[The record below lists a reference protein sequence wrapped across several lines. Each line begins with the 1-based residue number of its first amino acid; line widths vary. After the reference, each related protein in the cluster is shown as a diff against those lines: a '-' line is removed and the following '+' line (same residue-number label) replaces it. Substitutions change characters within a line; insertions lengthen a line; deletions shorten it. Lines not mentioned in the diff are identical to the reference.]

1 MSVTDLDELV
11 ESLLYEGYAL
21 YPYTPGTAKNSTP
34 TPFGIVYPPA
44 YAAGNAAT
52 FDHLRLECALV
63 ASPDLAR
70 EPNPARPLGT
80 PVSAT
85 VRFLQASGG
94 RHQAAERRVELPG
107 PGADPVEFSFD
118 GLQGRASLELD
129 PPEDGLQRVR
139 VCVQNTTP
147 LADPDIDR
155 AAALRASLLSTHV
168 IATAPG
174 SRFLSPLERRD
185 FESVNT
191 FPVLATPT
199 DDTVLG
205 ATIVLPDHP
214 QIAPQS
220 RGNLFDGTEIEEA
233 LLLHVHA
240 LPDME
245 REAIADQD
253 PAVRAMVERAAA
265 TTPEDL
271 FDLHGVMHPTLPGV
285 MSDAELGVVH
295 PTDSGAMSDAEP
307 SVLSD
312 VDSSVLPD
320 AAPDALS
327 DAEQVQPHPVFEGWR
342 PQEQVE
348 RRPAEQTEP
357 PRPPADLPDFT
368 GQAEVTADGVTYR
381 LGDRV
386 RLCPKHEGDAID
398 HMVAGRTAT
407 IEKLLHDVDNRL
419 YFAVTVD
426 GDPGQE
432 LLRDTNRFLYF
443 FEGEVEPA

>member
-1 MSVTDLDELV
+1 MSGTDLDELV
-11 ESLLYEGYAL
+11 ETLLYEGYAL
-21 YPYTPGTAKNSTP
+21 YPYTPGAAKNSTP
-34 TPFGIVYPPA
+34 TPFGIVYPPD
-44 YAAGNAAT
+44 YAQGNAAT
-52 FDHLRLECALV
+52 FDHLRLECGLV
-63 ASPDLAR
+63 AEEGA
-70 EPNPARPLGT
+70 
-80 PVSAT
+80 PVSAV
-85 VRFLQASGG
+85 VRFLQASGE
-94 RHQAAERRVELPG
+94 RHQALERRVELSAPG
-107 PGADPVEFSFD
+107 DDPVAFSFD
-118 GLQGRASLELD
+118 GLEGHARLRVD
-129 PPEDGLQRVR
+129 PTEDGLQRVR
-139 VCVQNTTP
+139 VCVHNTTP
-147 LADPDIDR
+147 VADPDIDR
-155 AAALRASLLSTHV
+155 GAALRASLLSTHV
-168 IATAPG
+168 VATAPG

-205 ATIVLPDHP
+205 AAIVLPDHP
-214 QIAPQS
+214 QLAPQS

-271 FDLHGVMHPTLPGV
+271 IALHGVMHPTEPGV
-285 MSDAELGVVH
+285 LSEAE
-295 PTDSGAMSDAEP
+295 
-307 SVLSD
+307 
-312 VDSSVLPD
+312 
-320 AAPDALS
+320 
-327 DAEQVQPHPVFEGWR
+327 QPHPVFEGWR
-342 PQEQVE
+342 PPAQAE
-348 RRPAEQTEP
+348 RRPAEQLEP
-357 PRPPADLPDFT
+357 PRPPADLPYFP
-368 GQAEVTADGVTYR
+368 GEAEATTAGGITFR
-381 LGDRV
+381 RGDRV
-386 RLCPKHEGDAID
+386 RLRPQQEGDPID

-432 LLRDTNRFLYF
+432 LLRDTGRFLYF

>member
-1 MSVTDLDELV
+1 VSGTHLDELV

-44 YAAGNAAT
+44 YAKGNPAT
-52 FDHLRLECALV
+52 FDHLRLECGLV
-63 ASPDLAR
+63 AEEGA
-70 EPNPARPLGT
+70 
-80 PVSAT
+80 PVAAT
-85 VRFLQASGG
+85 VRFLQASGE
-94 RHQAAERRVELPG
+94 RHQAVERRVELPA
-107 PGADPVEFSFD
+107 PGADAVDFSFD
-118 GLQGRASLELD
+118 GLQGRARLRLD
-129 PPEDGLQRVR
+129 PADEGLQRVR
-139 VCVQNTTP
+139 VCVHNTTP
-147 LADPDIDR
+147 LVNSDVDR
-155 AAALRASLLSTHV
+155 GAALRASLLSTHV
-168 IATAPG
+168 LARAPG

-205 ATIVLPDHP
+205 AAIVLPDHP
-214 QIAPQS
+214 QLAPQS

-245 REAIADQD
+245 REAIAGQD

-271 FDLHGVMHPTLPGV
+271 FDL
-285 MSDAELGVVH
+285 
-295 PTDSGAMSDAEP
+295 
-307 SVLSD
+307 
-312 VDSSVLPD
+312 
-320 AAPDALS
+320 
-327 DAEQVQPHPVFEGWR
+327 EGWR

-357 PRPPADLPDFT
+357 PRPPSDLPHFPGD
-368 GQAEVTADGVTYR
+368 AEATAGGVTFR
-381 LGDRV
+381 RGDRV
-386 RLCPKHEGDAID
+386 RLRPKRQGDPID
-398 HMVAGRTAT
+398 HMVDGRTAT
-407 IEKLLHDVDNRL
+407 IEKLLHDVDDRL

-432 LLRDTNRFLYF
+432 LLRETGRFLYF

>member
-285 MSDAELGVVH
+285 MSDVEPSVLA
-295 PTDSGAMSDAEP
+295 DAEP
-307 SVLSD
+307 SVL
-312 VDSSVLPD
+312 PD
-320 AAPDALS
+320 AKPDVLSDAEPGALS
-327 DAEQVQPHPVFEGWR
+327 DAEHPQPHPAFEGWR
-342 PQEQVE
+342 PKEPAE
-348 RRPAEQTEP
+348 WRPAEQTEP
-357 PRPPADLPDFT
+357 PKPPADLPYFP
-368 GQAEVTADGVTYR
+368 GYAEATAGGVTFR
-381 LGDRV
+381 RGDRV
-386 RLCPKHEGDAID
+386 RLRPQHEGDPID

-432 LLRDTNRFLYF
+432 LLRDSGRFLYF

>member
-44 YAAGNAAT
+44 YAAGNPAT
-52 FDHLRLECALV
+52 FDHLRLECGLV
-63 ASPDLAR
+63 AGPDLGRKPDPA
-70 EPNPARPLGT
+70 NPIGA
-80 PVSAT
+80 PVSAS
-85 VRFLQASGG
+85 VRFLQTSGE
-94 RHQAAERRVELPG
+94 RHQAAERRLELPA
-107 PGADPVEFSFD
+107 PGEAVEFSFD
-118 GLQGRASLELD
+118 GLQGHARLRLD
-129 PPEDGLQRVR
+129 PAEDGVQRVR
-139 VCVQNTTP
+139 VCVHNTTP
-147 LADPDIDR
+147 LADADVDR
-155 AAALRASLLSTHV
+155 AGALRASLLSTHV
-168 IATAPG
+168 IVTAPG

-199 DDTVLG
+199 DDTVVG
-205 ATIVLPDHP
+205 AAIVLPDHP
-214 QIAPQS
+214 QLAPQS
-220 RGNLFDGTEIEEA
+220 KGNLFDGTEIEEA

-265 TTPEDL
+265 TTAEDL
-271 FDLHGVMHPTLPGV
+271 LDLHGVMHPTEPGV
-285 MSDAELGVVH
+285 
-295 PTDSGAMSDAEP
+295 
-307 SVLSD
+307 LS
-312 VDSSVLPD
+312 P
-320 AAPDALS
+320 
-327 DAEQVQPHPVFEGWR
+327 AEQPPAEQPSPHPVFEGWR
-342 PQEQVE
+342 PQAQVE

-357 PRPPADLPDFT
+357 PRPPDDLPDFT
-368 GQAEVTADGVTYR
+368 GNAEVTTGGGVTFR

-386 RLCPKHEGDAID
+386 RLRPKREGDAID
-398 HMVAGRTAT
+398 HMVDGRTAT